1 MSRII
6 DVITLLLL
14 VINFYYMIS
23 LGIFGFFL
31 YLKLLIDIFF
41 KKIDKINQRK
51 LINVLSCIS
60 VFPSISLFLFLLFD
74 FFDDHDSLFVHAIRF
89 RNIQDAFYGMSFIM
103 LWFMPAIFL
112 LLRNYINNS
121 RFYIKFSLI
130 WYGIIMVCLAFHIYG
145 ARMHIFKLFLKN

>member
-74 FFDDHDSLFVHAIRF
+74 FLMIMILYLFMQLDLEIYKMLFMECHLLCF
-89 RNIQDAFYGMSFIM
+89 GLCQQFFY
-103 LWFMPAIFL
+103 
-112 LLRNYINNS
+112 Y
-121 RFYIKFSLI
+121 
-130 WYGIIMVCLAFHIYG
+130 
-145 ARMHIFKLFLKN
+145 